1 MREGWTIMTIGEV
14 ALHLC
19 DGSHNPPV
27 GIDFSEYPMLSS
39 KNIFFD
45 SYDYSEPRYL
55 TKEQFDIENKR
66 TNVSDGDILLTI
78 VGTIGR
84 VCCIKEPFQPFTLQR
99 SVAVIKP
106 NKNIIISRYLMYCL
120 CGLNAYFNKE
130 AKGVAQ
136 KGIYLKQLSK
146 ISIPVPP
153 LQEQERIVAELDLL
167 AGIIDKQKQQLKE
180 LDTLAQS
187 IFYDMFGNPVEN
199 EKGWEL
205 KSLGDISVKISN
217 GYNAKLEE
225 GTYKTE
231 GIMYFRC
238 QNVWRNRFD
247 YSDLVYIDE
256 QTNAIMKSS
265 SLKKN
270 DFVITKIGRL
280 FTENS
285 SLGRVS
291 LYEGEDDKA
300 NISGNLCFV
309 RLKDGVCHKFIL
321 YILISEHFRDYVR
334 NTTTGGI
341 DKRALNCKQVASYN
355 VILPPLELQKV
366 FSEKVKA
373 IESQKKSINR
383 SLAESQKLFDYTMD
397 KYFG

>member
-1 MREGWTIMTIGEV
+1 MKEGWTIRTIGEV

-167 AGIIDKQKQQLKE
+167 TEIIDKQKQQLKE

-187 IFYDMFGNPVEN
+187 IFYDMFGNPDTN
-199 EKGWEL
+199 SKGWLVKKLREL
-205 KSLGDISVKISN
+205 CK
-217 GYNAKLEE
+217 
-225 GTYKTE
+225 
-231 GIMYFRC
+231 
-238 QNVWRNRFD
+238 
-247 YSDLVYIDE
+247 SDLGKTLNASKDTGKMRPYLCAINIHWNEIDLSTLK
-256 QTNAIMKSS
+256 QTKFEDEELERYSVVKGDLLVCEGGDVGRSAIWKEDKVIQYQNALHRIRFGKEIIAIYCLFVLQYLKVNGILDGRYGKGVTIKHLVKSS
-265 SLKKN
+265 LLSIPIPVPPIEFQREFA
-270 DFVITKIGRL
+270 DKIQ
-280 FTENS
+280 S
-285 SLGRVS
+285 
-291 LYEGEDDKA
+291 
-300 NISGNLCFV
+300 
-309 RLKDGVCHKFIL
+309 
-321 YILISEHFRDYVR
+321 
-334 NTTTGGI
+334 
-341 DKRALNCKQVASYN
+341 
-355 VILPPLELQKV
+355 
-366 FSEKVKA
+366 
-373 IESQKKSINR
+373 IESQKESINR

>member
-1 MREGWTIMTIGEV
+1 MKEGWTIRTIGEV

-27 GIDFSEYPMLSS
+27 GIDFSEYLMLSS

-153 LQEQERIVAELDLL
+153 LQKQERIVAELDLL

-199 EKGWEL
+199 EKGWHTEPLQLVAPQMPYKGAMEKKDGKVWLLNLDMVAQQTGEIIEKVFVEENKVGNSTMAFDTSNVLYSKLRPYLNKVVIPDGIGYGTTEL
-205 KSLGDISVKISN
+205 VPLKPKESVLNRVYLAYLLRSGSFVNYISMKVA
-217 GYNAKLEE
+217 GAK
-225 GTYKTE
+225 
-231 GIMYFRC
+231 MP
-238 QNVWRNRFD
+238 
-247 YSDLVYIDE
+247 
-256 QTNAIMKSS
+256 
-265 SLKKN
+265 
-270 DFVITKIGRL
+270 
-280 FTENS
+280 
-285 SLGRVS
+285 RVS
-291 LYEGEDDKA
+291 MVVL
-300 NISGNLCFV
+300 
-309 RLKDGVCHKFIL
+309 
-321 YILISEHFRDYVR
+321 R
-334 NTTTGGI
+334 NFPI
-341 DKRALNCKQVASYN
+341 A
-355 VILPPLELQKV
+355 LPPI
-366 FSEKVKA
+366 VKQESFA
-373 IESQKKSINR
+373 KKIQSIESQKEFINR
-383 SLAESQKLFDYTMD
+383 SIAESQKLFDYTMD

>member
-1 MREGWTIMTIGEV
+1 MTIGEV

-167 AGIIDKQKQQLKE
+167 TGVIDKQKQQLKE

-187 IFYDMFGNPVEN
+187 IFYDMFGNPVDN
-199 EKGWEL
+199 EKGWKTCRLE
-205 KSLGDISVKISN
+205 SIIQVK
-217 GYNAKLEE
+217 
-225 GTYKTE
+225 
-231 GIMYFRC
+231 
-238 QNVWRNRFD
+238 
-247 YSDLVYIDE
+247 
-256 QTNAIMKSS
+256 
-265 SLKKN
+265 
-270 DFVITKIGRL
+270 
-280 FTENS
+280 
-285 SLGRVS
+285 GRVGWKGYKKEDLRDSGALAIGGGHLTNSGEIDLSEPVYLSMEKYEESPEIMIETGDLILVQRGTIGKVGLVRTDIGQATINPCVLILRPKTINNVYALHFFLNSNMQEHLKTLIRGVAQPMITQQQVNS
-291 LYEGEDDKA
+291 LCVP
-300 NISGNLCFV
+300 IPP
-309 RLKDGVCHKFIL
+309 
-321 YILISEHFRDYVR
+321 SE
-334 NTTTGGI
+334 
-341 DKRALNCKQVASYN
+341 QQ
-355 VILPPLELQKV
+355 EV
-366 FSEKVKA
+366 FAQRVQA
-373 IESQKKSINR
+373 IESQKQSINR

>member
-84 VCCIKEPFQPFTLQR
+84 ACCIKEPFQPFTLQR

-167 AGIIDKQKQQLKE
+167 TEIIDKQKQQLKE

-199 EKGWEL
+199 DKGWE
-205 KSLGDISVKISN
+205 KKQIGKICTSKKQIQRASKRFKDSDIIRYIDISSIDNINNVMTSTTSYGFGDAPSRAQQVVEIGDVLISLVRPNLNNVAMVSEDGTDLVASSGFCVLRANCEIVKEFLFYSVKMKCFTDYLMQRVSGANYPAVREDDIM
-217 GYNAKLEE
+217 GYN
-225 GTYKTE
+225 
-231 GIMYFRC
+231 I
-238 QNVWRNRFD
+238 
-247 YSDLVYIDE
+247 
-256 QTNAIMKSS
+256 
-265 SLKKN
+265 
-270 DFVITKIGRL
+270 
-280 FTENS
+280 
-285 SLGRVS
+285 
-291 LYEGEDDKA
+291 
-300 NISGNLCFV
+300 
-309 RLKDGVCHKFIL
+309 
-321 YILISEHFRDYVR
+321 
-334 NTTTGGI
+334 
-341 DKRALNCKQVASYN
+341 
-355 VILPPLELQKV
+355 ILPPLELQESFAQKIQ
-366 FSEKVKA
+366 S
-373 IESQKKSINR
+373 IESQKQSINR

>member
-167 AGIIDKQKQQLKE
+167 TEIIDKQKQQLKE

-187 IFYDMFGNPVEN
+187 IFYDMFGNPDTN
-199 EKGWEL
+199 SKGWLVKKLGEL
-205 KSLGDISVKISN
+205 CK
-217 GYNAKLEE
+217 
-225 GTYKTE
+225 
-231 GIMYFRC
+231 
-238 QNVWRNRFD
+238 
-247 YSDLVYIDE
+247 SDLGKTLNASKDTGKMRPYLCAINIHWNEIDLRTLK
-256 QTNAIMKSS
+256 QTKFEDEELERYSVVKGDLLVCEGGDVGRSAIWKEDRVIQYQNALHRIRFGKEIIAIYCLFVLQYLKVNGILDGRYGKGVTIKHLVKSS
-265 SLKKN
+265 LLSIPIPVPPIEFQREFA
-270 DFVITKIGRL
+270 DKIQ
-280 FTENS
+280 S
-285 SLGRVS
+285 
-291 LYEGEDDKA
+291 
-300 NISGNLCFV
+300 
-309 RLKDGVCHKFIL
+309 
-321 YILISEHFRDYVR
+321 
-334 NTTTGGI
+334 
-341 DKRALNCKQVASYN
+341 
-355 VILPPLELQKV
+355 
-366 FSEKVKA
+366 
-373 IESQKKSINR
+373 IESQKQSINR
-383 SLAESQKLFDYTMD
+383 SIAESQKLFDYTMD

>member
-1 MREGWTIMTIGEV
+1 MKEGWTIRTIGEV

-136 KGIYLKQLSK
+136 KGIYLKQLSN

-187 IFYDMFGNPVEN
+187 IFYDMFGNPDTN
-199 EKGWEL
+199 SKGWLVKKLGEL
-205 KSLGDISVKISN
+205 CK
-217 GYNAKLEE
+217 
-225 GTYKTE
+225 
-231 GIMYFRC
+231 
-238 QNVWRNRFD
+238 
-247 YSDLVYIDE
+247 SDLGKTLNASKDTGKMRPYLCAINIHWNEIDLSTLK
-256 QTNAIMKSS
+256 QTKFEDEELERYSVVKGDLLVCEGGDVGRSAIWKEDKVIQYQNALHRIRFGKEIIAIYCLFVLQYLKVNGILDGRYGKGVTIKHLVKSS
-265 SLKKN
+265 LLSIPIPVPPIEFQREFA
-270 DFVITKIGRL
+270 DKIQSI
-280 FTENS
+280 E
-285 SLGRVS
+285 
-291 LYEGEDDKA
+291 A
-300 NISGNLCFV
+300 
-309 RLKDGVCHKFIL
+309 
-321 YILISEHFRDYVR
+321 
-334 NTTTGGI
+334 
-341 DKRALNCKQVASYN
+341 
-355 VILPPLELQKV
+355 QK
-366 FSEKVKA
+366 E
-373 IESQKKSINR
+373 SINR
-383 SLAESQKLFDYTMD
+383 SIAESQKLFDYTMD

>member
-1 MREGWTIMTIGEV
+1 M
-14 ALHLC
+14 
-19 DGSHNPPV
+19 
-27 GIDFSEYPMLSS
+27 
-39 KNIFFD
+39 
-45 SYDYSEPRYL
+45 
-55 TKEQFDIENKR
+55 
-66 TNVSDGDILLTI
+66 
-78 VGTIGR
+78 
-84 VCCIKEPFQPFTLQR
+84 
-99 SVAVIKP
+99 
-106 NKNIIISRYLMYCL
+106 
-120 CGLNAYFNKE
+120 
-130 AKGVAQ
+130 
-136 KGIYLKQLSK
+136 
-146 ISIPVPP
+146 
-153 LQEQERIVAELDLL
+153 AELDLL
-167 AGIIDKQKQQLKE
+167 TGIIDKQKQQLKE

-373 IESQKKSINR
+373 IESQKESINR

>member
-1 MREGWTIMTIGEV
+1 MKEGWTIRTIGEV

-136 KGIYLKQLSK
+136 KGIYLKQLGK

-153 LQEQERIVAELDLL
+153 LQEQKRIVAELDLL
-167 AGIIDKQKQQLKE
+167 TGIIDKQKQQLKE

-187 IFYDMFGNPVEN
+187 IFYDMFGNPETDERGWN
-199 EKGWEL
+199 MEKLSSICVSISDGSHNPPKGGE
-205 KSLGDISVKISN
+205 KS
-217 GYNAKLEE
+217 
-225 GTYKTE
+225 
-231 GIMYFRC
+231 
-238 QNVWRNRFD
+238 D
-247 YSDLVYIDE
+247 YL
-256 QTNAIMKSS
+256 MLSS
-265 SLKKN
+265 KN
-270 DFVITKIGRL
+270 I
-280 FTENS
+280 
-285 SLGRVS
+285 
-291 LYEGEDDKA
+291 
-300 NISGNLCFV
+300 
-309 RLKDGVCHKFIL
+309 KDGVLSLEEPRYLSKDEFSLENKRTNVKKGDIL
-321 YILISEHFRDYVR
+321 LTIVGTIGRCCLFDSCKNIVFQRSVAILKPNDMTNNLFLMYQMIMLRMVLENEAKGVAQK
-334 NTTTGGI
+334 GI
-341 DKRALNCKQVASYN
+341 CLRQLGNIM
-355 VILPPLELQKV
+355 VIVPPKGFQDSFAQKIQ
-366 FSEKVKA
+366 S
-373 IESQKKSINR
+373 IESQKESINR
-383 SLAESQKLFDYTMD
+383 SIAESQKLFDHTMD

>member
-1 MREGWTIMTIGEV
+1 MKEGWTIRTIGEV

-45 SYDYSEPRYL
+45 SYGYSEPRYL

-167 AGIIDKQKQQLKE
+167 TEIIDKQKQQLKE

-187 IFYDMFGNPVEN
+187 IFYDMFGNPDTN
-199 EKGWEL
+199 SKGWLVKKLGEL
-205 KSLGDISVKISN
+205 CK
-217 GYNAKLEE
+217 
-225 GTYKTE
+225 
-231 GIMYFRC
+231 
-238 QNVWRNRFD
+238 
-247 YSDLVYIDE
+247 SDLGKTLNASKDTGKMRPYLCAINIHWNEIDLRTLK
-256 QTNAIMKSS
+256 QTKFEDEELERYSVVKGDLLVCEGGDVGRSAIWKEDKVIQYQNALHRIRFGKEIIAIYCLFVLQYLKVNGILDGRYGKGVTIKHLVKSS
-265 SLKKN
+265 LLSIPIPVPPIEFQREFA
-270 DFVITKIGRL
+270 DKIQ
-280 FTENS
+280 S
-285 SLGRVS
+285 
-291 LYEGEDDKA
+291 
-300 NISGNLCFV
+300 
-309 RLKDGVCHKFIL
+309 
-321 YILISEHFRDYVR
+321 
-334 NTTTGGI
+334 
-341 DKRALNCKQVASYN
+341 
-355 VILPPLELQKV
+355 
-366 FSEKVKA
+366 
-373 IESQKKSINR
+373 IESQKESINR
-383 SLAESQKLFDYTMD
+383 SIAESQKLFDYTMD